1 MFEIITLAA
10 LILNMTITKTKLLD
24 HLRDLPEEIEME
36 VLIERLLFVEKL
48 EHRIELSKKDIT
60 LSETA
65 LEKEMNEWFESNG

>member
-65 LEKEMNEWFESNG
+65 LEKEMNEWF